1 MHIRVEKTKK
11 MQDET
16 KWRRARMIKTL
27 KKITCMLLAA
37 LFIMAGLN
45 LATITTAQAKIIAYE
60 PEQNIRVPVYGNR
73 SSYVRVKIEPVQE
86 YNKTVINGEE
96 TTIPYYLCI
105 RITCNE
111 KRLYYVRF
119 AYSTVRTIEFD
130 LPITEIGHYKLECIN
145 DFPIKETTPTGDR
158 IYYSYP
164 RLEDFLQVKPEV
176 TIKFDSYHLDHIE
189 EVNYTVDK
197 YPTCTV
203 PGSKSKHCQR
213 CGEIVPETV
222 VSIPATGHDWH
233 KATYKWS
240 NNYKKVTAT
249 AVCRNDASHHLVE
262 TVKTSID
269 EKKGRIVYTAAF
281 TNPVFTEQ
289 VGETL
294 SYKAND
300 GAEYIVEM
308 DGNATLHAAKQTS
321 ASVKVPDNIK
331 VKGKKYPVTKIAAK
345 AFYKNKGLT
354 KVTIGKNV
362 KTIGSSAFEGCA
374 NLKNITFKT
383 VNMLKNDFG
392 KNSFKGIS
400 DKAKIKCPKQK
411 LKNYEKWMKKPGGA
425 PKAATW
431 TK

>member
-1 MHIRVEKTKK
+1 MF
-11 MQDET
+11 
-16 KWRRARMIKTL
+16 KTL
-27 KKITCMLLAA
+27 KKATCMLLAA
-37 LFIMAGLN
+37 LFIIGGLN
-45 LATITTAQAKIIAYE
+45 LATITTAEAKIIVHK
-60 PEQNIRVPVYGNR
+60 PEKGLRVPVYGNR
-73 SSYVRVKIEPVQE
+73 SPSTRIAIEPTQE
-86 YNKTVINGEE
+86 YHETELNGQNI
-96 TTIPYYLCI
+96 TAPYYLCI
-105 RITCNE
+105 KITCNE
-111 KRLYYVRF
+111 ERLYYVRF
-119 AYSTVRTIEFD
+119 AYSTVRMIEFD
-130 LPITEIGHYKLECIN
+130 LPVTNIGHYKLECIN
-145 DFPIKETTPTGDR
+145 DFPIKESTPTGDR
-158 IYYSYP
+158 VYYSYP
-164 RLEDFLQVKPEV
+164 RLEDFNKVKPEI
-176 TIKFDSYHLDHIE
+176 TIEFDSYHAEHIAC
-189 EVNYTVDK
+189 VDYTVDR

-213 CGEIVPETV
+213 CGGIVPETV
-222 VSIPATGHDWH
+222 VSIPAIGHDWH
-233 KATYKWS
+233 NATYKWS
-240 NNYKKVTAT
+240 NNYKKCTAT
-249 AVCRNDASHHLVE
+249 AVCKNDASHHLVE

-269 EKKGRIVYTAAF
+269 EKKGRTVYTAAF

-331 VKGKKYPVTKIAAK
+331 IKGKKYPVTKIAAK

-354 KVTIGKNV
+354 KVNIGKNV

-383 VNMLKNDFG
+383 VNMIKSDFG

-411 LKNYEKWMKKPGGA
+411 LQNYEKWMKKPGGA